1 MMKRMLI
8 ASFGIAAILGV
19 GEAQAG
25 HGVVTATHA
34 GLNCYEFQLAGS
46 PDWYGIP
53 MIGTGYAMQAAEI
66 ASARDTGKVIGFS
79 LSGNNCSAS
88 SPNGAGVVPVP
99 QVWNVNIP
107 PLSGQ

>member
-1 MMKRMLI
+1 MMKRILI
-8 ASFGIAAILGV
+8 SSLAIAAILGV

-53 MIGTGYAMQAAEI
+53 MIGIGYALRAAEV
-66 ASARDTGKVIGFS
+66 ASARDTGR
-79 LSGNNCSAS
+79 
-88 SPNGAGVVPVP
+88 
-99 QVWNVNIP
+99 
-107 PLSGQ
+107 